1 MAKRD
6 SQGYIKTST
15 YQATLEG
22 WQQMCKKHTK
32 GPKCD
37 SNPALWNRVL
47 AIAHMAIVNMNA
59 SLATKKVS
67 REKTMNTLPEFFT
80 GRPDEIG
87 MRDITARKQRM
98 EADSKRSQK
107 VSWDGS
113 AMRS

>member
-6 SQGYIKTST
+6 SQGYIETST
-15 YQATLEG
+15 SQTKVET

-37 SNPALWNRVL
+37 SNPALRNRVL
-47 AIAHMAIVNMNA
+47 AIAHIAIVNMNA

-87 MRDITARKQRM
+87 MRDIIVRKQKM
-98 EADSKRSQK
+98 EADSERSQK
-107 VSWDGS
+107 VSWGGS
-113 AMRS
+113 VMRS